1 MSKILLPGVNGRE
14 IKDDC
19 NQIYQHEDF
28 DERKAKLEMYVAK
41 QIGEHLVKNLP
52 NRQWGIEVDVSCGVL
67 VLLCPSVSRTKGFH
81 IHLGQYTI
89 HDLQARCLRAAN
101 EILERHS
108 LSRSRHFD
116 PDILE
121 TLPRDVRD
129 NVVANAT
136 DTAPQRY

>member
-41 QIGEHLVKNLP
+41 QIGEHLVKSYP
-52 NRQWGIEVDVSCGVL
+52 GRQWGVEVDVTHGVL
-67 VLLCPSVSRTKGFH
+67 VLLCPSLSKTKGYH

-89 HDLQARCLRAAN
+89 HDLQQRCAKAAG
-101 EILERHS
+101 EILERHNV
-108 LSRSRHFD
+108 SRSKLFD
-116 PDILE
+116 PDTLE
-121 TLPRDVRD
+121 TLRRDVRD
-129 NVVANAT
+129 NVIAVDA
-136 DTAPQRY
+136 APEKY